1 MNYFILLIA
10 LIPVFAEIAFDKY
23 RWKKGLND
31 KPLSTYLRVG
41 VFIILSFVMAWLAP
55 QDSYIRSLIT
65 GGLFLFGTHLLFFD
79 WTLNMFRKP
88 RMPLFHHSRKDI
100 WYKVPFYGEVFI
112 KAVVAYSFWA
122 MYFHWDWIMGN
133 TPTKLIEYFKF

>member
-1 MNYFILLIA
+1 MSYLIILIA
-10 LIPVFAEIAFDKY
+10 LIPVFAEITFDKY

-79 WTLNMFRKP
+79 WTLNMLRTP
-88 RMPLFHHSRKDI
+88 RMHLFYHSKKDI
-100 WYKVPFYGEVFI
+100 WYHKPIIGEILFKTVI
-112 KAVVAYSFWA
+112 AYSTWA
-122 MYFHWDWIMGN
+122 AYFHWDWIQGYY
-133 TPTKLIEYFKF
+133 PTTLIEYFKF